1 MFLYRE
7 ETFVLTEDNEW
18 EEHCCLIL
26 FLFSFL
32 SVQGRI
38 VFLIGDI
45 GRKKNSAFFSQDF
58 LSLCGRLFSKDTDLL
73 C

>member
-18 EEHCCLIL
+18 EEHFCLIL
-26 FLFSFL
+26 FLFLFL

-38 VFLIGDI
+38 VFLFGDI
-45 GRKKNSAFFSQDF
+45 GRKKNSAF
-58 LSLCGRLFSKDTDLL
+58 
-73 C
+73 